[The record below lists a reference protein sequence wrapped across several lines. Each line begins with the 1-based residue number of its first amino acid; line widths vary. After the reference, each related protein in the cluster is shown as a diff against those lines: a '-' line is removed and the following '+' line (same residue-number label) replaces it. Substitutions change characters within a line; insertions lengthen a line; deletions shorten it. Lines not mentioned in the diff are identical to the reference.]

1 MRYQY
6 RNYENSIIAA
16 TDPETGNVTILQP
29 GFPGWDELMAEEV
42 EVEPFTAEPEP
53 VALDVERAGMVVSR
67 FQARAA
73 LLLAGLLDD
82 VETALA
88 DASPLARLAWA
99 DASEFRR
106 NSPMI
111 AELAAG
117 LDLSPETL
125 DDLFRTAAGI
135 EA

>member
-29 GFPGWDELMAEEV
+29 GFPGWDEAMAEGV

-53 VALDVERAGMVVSR
+53 VAIEAERAGMVVSR

-73 LLLAGLLDD
+73 LLGAGLLDD
-82 VETALA
+82 VEAALA
-88 DASPLARLAWA
+88 NASPLARLAWA

-117 LDLSPETL
+117 LELDAETL